1 MSRSNRFHL
10 AAIVVILSAVIPCF
24 VVVRAQSLAVDAVGT
39 GKLVA
44 WLSGLDFE
52 ASIDGKIRLTGQ
64 VVLSEEVVAFSTEGT
79 ARGFGV
85 RGIVTLISEGW
96 IGFAAEGRAADEE
109 PIEIRGLV
117 HARRKCL
124 IPLQAGDVFI
134 GVQYVVLVF
143 RGESYSF
150 CGEFSGTVEGALEPS
165 ETPGTIQLAGTA
177 VIHLEG
183 EPGGFPASIPLD
195 HPALPPEFLQ
205 YVTELELG
213 N

>member
-1 MSRSNRFHL
+1 MSRANRTRIG
-10 AAIVVILSAVIPCF
+10 AIAVIFFIVIPS
-24 VVVRAQSLAVDAVGT
+24 VGAVRAQSFFADIVGT

-52 ASIDGKIRLTGQ
+52 ASIEGEIWLTGQ
-64 VVLSEEVVAFSTEGT
+64 VVLGEEAIAFSTEGT

-96 IGFAAEGRAADEE
+96 IGFSTEGRAADEE

-124 IPLQAGDVFI
+124 IPLQAGDVFV
-134 GVQYVVLVF
+134 GVQYVVLVI

-165 ETPGTIQLAGTA
+165 ETPGTIQLGGTA